1 MLKKVFILIIAG
13 IVCIFYTVSVSV
25 IKESKQTCSNIDDTL
40 VVMIKDKLNKNQ
52 SFQDSNNLYSNKW

>member
-1 MLKKVFILIIAG
+1 MSKKVFTLIIIG

-25 IKESKQTCSNIDDTL
+25 IKESKQTCSNIDDIL
-40 VVMIKDKLNKNQ
+40 VVMIKAKNRNQ